1 MSNGIVETLAHAM
14 QSGVAQT
21 LFLDPSSGTPKH
33 LRVGVNMALVE
44 IGALATLLIEKG
56 VFTRQEYDA
65 ILLKGLRQE
74 VASYEA
80 SLSEAMGV
88 NVKLA

>member
-1 MSNGIVETLAHAM
+1 MTNGIVETLAHAM

-21 LFLDPSSGTPKH
+21 LHLDPSSGTPKH

-44 IGALATLLIEKG
+44 VAALAGLLIEKG
-56 VFTRQEYDA
+56 VFTREEYDA
-65 ILLKGLRQE
+65 ALIKGLRQE
-74 VASYEA
+74 VNSYEE
-80 SLSEAMGV
+80 SLSRAMGA